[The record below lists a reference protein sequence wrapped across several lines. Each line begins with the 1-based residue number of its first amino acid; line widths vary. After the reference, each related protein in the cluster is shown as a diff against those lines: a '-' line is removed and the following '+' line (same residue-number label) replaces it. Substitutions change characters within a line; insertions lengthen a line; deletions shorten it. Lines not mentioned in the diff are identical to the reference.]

1 MFTGIIEHQGRV
13 VSLRPQAWGAR
24 LEIDACGWAHVP
36 AGGDSI
42 AINGCCLTVVAAP
55 GAGGMLAFDVIP
67 QTLSLTTI
75 GALTV
80 GEEVNLEHAA
90 TAATLLGGHIVQGH
104 VDAVGEVLAVST
116 AGGEW
121 RTRIAAPP
129 DGMDLAV
136 DRGSIAVDGVSL
148 TINAVDEASI
158 RMMLVPHTLQQTT
171 FGTLQVGQRLNV
183 EFDYLTRIIAHQLGS
198 LLDSTILSSQSIK
211 SFQDVEP

>member
-24 LEIDACGWAHVP
+24 LEIDPCGWAHVP

-55 GAGGMLAFDVIP
+55 GAGGVLAFDVIP

-75 GALTV
+75 GALAV

-121 RTRIAAPP
+121 RTRVAAPA
-129 DGMDLAV
+129 DIMDLAV

-148 TINAVDEASI
+148 TIAATGSGWFEVALIPTTLAKTALRDRQAGSRVNLESDPMAKMIAVQVQ
-158 RMMLVPHTLQQTT
+158 RMLAAGAKRP
-171 FGTLQVGQRLNV
+171 
-183 EFDYLTRIIAHQLGS
+183 
-198 LLDSTILSSQSIK
+198 
-211 SFQDVEP
+211 

>member
-24 LEIDACGWAHVP
+24 LEIDPCGWAHVP
-36 AGGDSI
+36 AAGDSI

-55 GAGGMLAFDVIP
+55 GEGGMLAFDVIP

-75 GALTV
+75 GALAA

-121 RTRIAAPP
+121 RTRIAAPT
-129 DGMDLAV
+129 DVMDLAV

-148 TINAVDEASI
+148 TIAATGSGWFEIALIPTTLAKTALRDRQAGSRVNLESDPMAKMIAV
-158 RMMLVPHTLQQTT
+158 
-171 FGTLQVGQRLNV
+171 QVQRVLAAAAK
-183 EFDYLTRIIAHQLGS
+183 R
-198 LLDSTILSSQSIK
+198 
-211 SFQDVEP
+211 P

>member
-55 GAGGMLAFDVIP
+55 GAGGVLAFDVIP

-75 GALTV
+75 GALAA

-121 RTRIAAPP
+121 RTRIAAPT
-129 DGMDLAV
+129 DVMDLAV

-148 TINAVDEASI
+148 TIAATGSGWFEIALIPTTLAKTGLRDRQAGSRVNLESDPMAKMIAV
-158 RMMLVPHTLQQTT
+158 
-171 FGTLQVGQRLNV
+171 QVQRVLAAAAK
-183 EFDYLTRIIAHQLGS
+183 R
-198 LLDSTILSSQSIK
+198 
-211 SFQDVEP
+211 P

>member
-75 GALTV
+75 GALAA

-121 RTRIAAPP
+121 RTRIAAPA
-129 DGMDLAV
+129 DVMDLAV

-148 TINAVDEASI
+148 TIAATGSGWLEVALIPTTLAKTALRDRQAGSRVNLESDPMAKMIAV
-158 RMMLVPHTLQQTT
+158 
-171 FGTLQVGQRLNV
+171 QVQRALAAAAK
-183 EFDYLTRIIAHQLGS
+183 R
-198 LLDSTILSSQSIK
+198 
-211 SFQDVEP
+211 P

>member
-24 LEIDACGWAHVP
+24 LEIDPCGWAHVP

-55 GAGGMLAFDVIP
+55 GTGGVLAFDVIP

-75 GALTV
+75 GALVV

-121 RTRIAAPP
+121 RTRVAAPA
-129 DGMDLAV
+129 DVMDLAV

-148 TINAVDEASI
+148 TIAATGSGWFEIALIPTTLAKTALRDRQEGSRVNLESDPMAKMIAV
-158 RMMLVPHTLQQTT
+158 
-171 FGTLQVGQRLNV
+171 QVQRVLAAAAK
-183 EFDYLTRIIAHQLGS
+183 R
-198 LLDSTILSSQSIK
+198 
-211 SFQDVEP
+211 P

>member
-24 LEIDACGWAHVP
+24 LEIDPCGWAHVP

-55 GAGGMLAFDVIP
+55 GAGGVLAFDVIP

-75 GALTV
+75 GALAV

-121 RTRIAAPP
+121 RTRIAAPT
-129 DGMDLAV
+129 DVMDLAV

-148 TINAVDEASI
+148 TIAATGSGWLEVALIPTTLAKTALRDRQAGSRVNLESDPMAKMIAV
-158 RMMLVPHTLQQTT
+158 
-171 FGTLQVGQRLNV
+171 QVQRVLAAAAK
-183 EFDYLTRIIAHQLGS
+183 R
-198 LLDSTILSSQSIK
+198 
-211 SFQDVEP
+211 P

>member
-75 GALTV
+75 GALVV

-121 RTRIAAPP
+121 RTRIAAPT
-129 DGMDLAV
+129 DVMDLAV

-148 TINAVDEASI
+148 TIAATGSGWFEIALIPTTLAKTALRDRQAGSRVNLESDPMAKMIAV
-158 RMMLVPHTLQQTT
+158 
-171 FGTLQVGQRLNV
+171 QVQRALAAAAK
-183 EFDYLTRIIAHQLGS
+183 R
-198 LLDSTILSSQSIK
+198 
-211 SFQDVEP
+211 P

>member
-55 GAGGMLAFDVIP
+55 SAGGVLAFDVIP

-75 GALTV
+75 GALAEC
-80 GEEVNLEHAA
+80 EEVNLEHAA

-121 RTRIAAPP
+121 RTRIAAPT
-129 DGMDLAV
+129 DVMDLAV

-148 TINAVDEASI
+148 TIATTGSGWFEIALIPTTLAKTALRDRQAGSRVNLESDPMAKMIAV
-158 RMMLVPHTLQQTT
+158 
-171 FGTLQVGQRLNV
+171 QVQRALAAAAK
-183 EFDYLTRIIAHQLGS
+183 R
-198 LLDSTILSSQSIK
+198 
-211 SFQDVEP
+211 P

>member
-55 GAGGMLAFDVIP
+55 GAGGVLAFDVIP

-75 GALTV
+75 GALAV

-121 RTRIAAPP
+121 RTRIAAPV
-129 DGMDLAV
+129 DVMDLAV

-148 TINAVDEASI
+148 TIAATGSGWFEIALIPTTLAKTALRDRQAGSRVNLESDPMAKMIAVQVQ
-158 RMMLVPHTLQQTT
+158 RMLAAGAKRP
-171 FGTLQVGQRLNV
+171 
-183 EFDYLTRIIAHQLGS
+183 
-198 LLDSTILSSQSIK
+198 
-211 SFQDVEP
+211 

>member
-24 LEIDACGWAHVP
+24 LEIDPCGWAHVP

-55 GAGGMLAFDVIP
+55 GTGGMLAFDVIP

-75 GALTV
+75 GALAA

-121 RTRIAAPP
+121 RTRIAAPA
-129 DGMDLAV
+129 DVMDLAV

-148 TINAVDEASI
+148 TIAATGSGWLEVALIPTTLAKTALRDRQAGSRVNLESDPMAKMIAV
-158 RMMLVPHTLQQTT
+158 
-171 FGTLQVGQRLNV
+171 QVQRALAAAAK
-183 EFDYLTRIIAHQLGS
+183 R
-198 LLDSTILSSQSIK
+198 
-211 SFQDVEP
+211 P

>member
-75 GALTV
+75 GALAA

-121 RTRIAAPP
+121 RTRIAAPT
-129 DGMDLAV
+129 DVMDLAV

-148 TINAVDEASI
+148 TIAATGSGWFEVALIPTTLAKTALRDRQAGSRVNLESDPMAKMIAV
-158 RMMLVPHTLQQTT
+158 
-171 FGTLQVGQRLNV
+171 QVQRALAAAAK
-183 EFDYLTRIIAHQLGS
+183 R
-198 LLDSTILSSQSIK
+198 
-211 SFQDVEP
+211 P

>member
-24 LEIDACGWAHVP
+24 LEIDPCGWAHVP

-55 GAGGMLAFDVIP
+55 DAGGVLAFDVIP

-75 GALTV
+75 GALAV

-104 VDAVGEVLAVST
+104 VDAVGEVIFVST

-121 RTRIAAPP
+121 RTRVAAPT
-129 DGMDLAV
+129 DVMDLAV

-148 TINAVDEASI
+148 TIAATGSGWFEVALIPTTLAKTALRDRQAGSRVNLESDPMAKMIAV
-158 RMMLVPHTLQQTT
+158 
-171 FGTLQVGQRLNV
+171 QVQRALAAAAK
-183 EFDYLTRIIAHQLGS
+183 R
-198 LLDSTILSSQSIK
+198 
-211 SFQDVEP
+211 P

>member
-24 LEIDACGWAHVP
+24 LEIDPCGWAHVP

-55 GAGGMLAFDVIP
+55 GTGGVLAFDVIP
-67 QTLSLTTI
+67 QTLSLTTL
-75 GALTV
+75 GALSA

-121 RTRIAAPP
+121 RTRIAAPI
-129 DGMDLAV
+129 DVMDLAV

-148 TINAVDEASI
+148 TIAATGSGWFEVALIPTTLAKTALRDRQAGSRVNLESDPMAKMIAV
-158 RMMLVPHTLQQTT
+158 
-171 FGTLQVGQRLNV
+171 QVQRVLAAAAK
-183 EFDYLTRIIAHQLGS
+183 R
-198 LLDSTILSSQSIK
+198 
-211 SFQDVEP
+211 P

>member
-121 RTRIAAPP
+121 RTRVAAPA
-129 DGMDLAV
+129 DVMNLAV

-148 TINAVDEASI
+148 TIAATGSGWFEVALIPTTLAKTALRDRQAGSRVNLESDPMAKMIAV
-158 RMMLVPHTLQQTT
+158 
-171 FGTLQVGQRLNV
+171 QVQRVLAAAAK
-183 EFDYLTRIIAHQLGS
+183 R
-198 LLDSTILSSQSIK
+198 
-211 SFQDVEP
+211 P

>member
-24 LEIDACGWAHVP
+24 LEIDPCGWAHVP

-55 GAGGMLAFDVIP
+55 GAGGVLAFDVIP

-75 GALTV
+75 GALAV

-104 VDAVGEVLAVST
+104 VDAVGEVIFVST

-121 RTRIAAPP
+121 RTRIAAPA
-129 DGMDLAV
+129 DVMDLAV

-148 TINAVDEASI
+148 TIAATGSGWLEVALIPTTLAKTALRDRQAGSRVNLESDPMAKMIAV
-158 RMMLVPHTLQQTT
+158 
-171 FGTLQVGQRLNV
+171 QVQRALAAAAK
-183 EFDYLTRIIAHQLGS
+183 R
-198 LLDSTILSSQSIK
+198 
-211 SFQDVEP
+211 P